1 MDREMIDSEMIQSFG
16 YDADNG
22 ILEIEFRKG
31 GAVWQYYEFA
41 EISWNEFHNAES
53 RGRHFLQN
61 IRGRYRE
68 ARVG

>member
-1 MDREMIDSEMIQSFG
+1 MEREIINSEMIQSFG
-16 YDADNG
+16 YEAYTG

-41 EISWNEFHNAES
+41 EISWNEFYYAES
-53 RGRHFLQN
+53 RGRHFLLN